1 MEPRTTMIRN
11 ILHPSDL
18 SYCAEASLPLALE
31 LARRENATL
40 HVLHVGGVFG
50 EDPVRSAFQM
60 EQDERTYYEQ
70 QREYAETTLARMID
84 ANGGEDV
91 NVRRVHLR
99 GTPADVILD
108 YAETERADLIVM
120 GTHGRRGIRQLLL
133 GSVAQEVMRRA
144 SVPVLVVRA
153 IQHHGPIG
161 TDVKTVLACIDF
173 SEATLETIRRAGELA
188 SRLQASV
195 ELLHV
200 VDPVLASDASPDGS
214 GFSDVMAESKREL
227 ERLYLASN
235 VRAPLSG
242 VHAQIG
248 YPPFEITEFARKNDI
263 GMVVLGRQGL
273 SPERIPSE
281 GLTAD
286 YVVRAVP
293 CPVVVVPS
301 QHRGKDDKNDTLEVA
316 LDTRA

>member
-1 MEPRTTMIRN
+1 MIRN

-50 EDPVRSAFQM
+50 EEAVRGAF
-60 EQDERTYYEQ
+60 ETGQDERTFYER
-70 QREYAETTLARMID
+70 QREYAETTLERMIE
-84 ANGGEDV
+84 ANEGEDV
-91 NVRRVHLR
+91 DVRKVHLQ
-99 GTPADVILD
+99 GTPADVILE
-108 YAETERADLIVM
+108 YAASEAADLIVM

-153 IQHHGPIG
+153 IQHHGPHSA
-161 TDVKTVLACIDF
+161 DVRTVLACIDF
-173 SEATLETIRRAGELA
+173 SEATLDTIRQAGELA
-188 SRLQASV
+188 SHLSASV

-200 VDPVLASDASPDGS
+200 VDPVLTSDSSPDGS
-214 GFSDVMAESKREL
+214 RLSNVMTESKREL
-227 ERLYLASN
+227 ERLYLASS

-242 VHAQIG
+242 VHAQVG

-301 QHRGKDDKNDTLEVA
+301 RRGGKDMANDTLEAA
-316 LDTRA
+316 LDTRS